1 MVDAF
6 AKRREVLIE
15 GLDQIPGITYVKPE
29 GAFYAMV
36 DVSSF
41 GVDGDTFAAKLLK
54 ENMWQ

>member
-29 GAFYAMV
+29 SAFYVMV
-36 DVSSF
+36 DVSAL
-41 GVDGDTFAAKLLK
+41 G
-54 ENMWQ
+54 

>member
-29 GAFYAMV
+29 GAFMPWWMYP
-36 DVSSF
+36 
-41 GVDGDTFAAKLLK
+41 LLG
-54 ENMWQ
+54 